1 MARHGLPT
9 AARLLDLVVD
19 ELTSVCSELAEEADL
34 HRDWSQHARS
44 SVAAELAVSGK
55 IPAHHPAVEQAV
67 HTGPV
72 DDGRLSR

>member
-1 MARHGLPT
+1 M
-9 AARLLDLVVD
+9 
-19 ELTSVCSELAEEADL
+19 CSELAEEADL

-67 HTGPV
+67 HTGLWTTR
-72 DDGRLSR
+72 RLPG